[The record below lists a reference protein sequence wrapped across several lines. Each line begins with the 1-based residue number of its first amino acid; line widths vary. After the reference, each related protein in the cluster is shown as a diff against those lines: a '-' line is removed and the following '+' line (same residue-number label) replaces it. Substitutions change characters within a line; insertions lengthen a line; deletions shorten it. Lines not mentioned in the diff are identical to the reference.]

1 MTNRISIGDIQ
12 LHVSDEGHGPPLLLV
27 HGFPLDHT
35 MWREQ
40 IRHFSGSRRVI
51 APDLRGFGKS
61 DVTPGTVTMQRFAD
75 DLAKLLDALRVREP
89 VCFCGLSMG
98 GYIAWQFAE
107 LHRRRL
113 GSLIL
118 CDTRAIADDA
128 AGKRNRELVATRVLK
143 DGPGFI
149 ADSMPEK
156 LFSRKTHTNRAA
168 LVTETQDVIRRSPAE
183 GVAAAAR
190 GMAARPDV
198 SDRLGAIDVPTL
210 VIAGA
215 EDAISPP
222 EEMRRIA
229 DAIPAAQFIAVP
241 DAGHMAP
248 LEEPAAVNKAIEEFF
263 KGRESRV

>member
-1 MTNRISIGDIQ
+1 MTNRISIGDIK
-12 LHVSDEGHGPPLLLV
+12 LNVVDEGAGAPLLLI

-40 IRHFSGSRRVI
+40 IRHFSEARRVI
-51 APDLRGFGKS
+51 APDLRGFGES

-75 DLAKLLDALRVREP
+75 DLAKLLDALRIRVP

-98 GYIAWQFAE
+98 GYVAWQFAQ

-118 CDTRAIADDA
+118 CDTRAIADDE
-128 AGKRNRELVATRVLK
+128 AGKRNRQVVATRVLN
-143 DGPGFI
+143 DGPAFI

-156 LFSRKTHTNRAA
+156 LFSKRTQADRPKLIA
-168 LVTETQDVIRRSPAE
+168 ETQDVIRRTPAE

-198 SDRLGAIDVPTL
+198 TSLLSGIDVPTL
-210 VIAGA
+210 VIVGE

-222 EEMRRIA
+222 DEMRRIA
-229 DAIPAAQFIAVP
+229 DAITVSRFVCVP
-241 DAGHMAP
+241 NAGHMAP
-248 LEEPAAVNKAIEEFF
+248 LEEPAAVNTAIEEFLA
-263 KGRESRV
+263 G